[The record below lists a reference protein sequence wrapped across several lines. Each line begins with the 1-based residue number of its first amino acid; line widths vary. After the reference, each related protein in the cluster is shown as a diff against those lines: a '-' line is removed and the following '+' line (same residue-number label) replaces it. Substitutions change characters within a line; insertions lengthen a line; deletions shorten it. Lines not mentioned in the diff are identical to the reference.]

1 MSVFEKLMHMIGDRR
16 VPVPSVPSLPRY
28 RISFA
33 NGHVMKIIMMVILVS
48 AAAVV
53 FAMIF
58 AIKGVV
64 SATYNWPEPAT
75 YDVTRDGLQTMGTK
89 NPKYE
94 DGSESH
100 TLSIRLGDGSRIS
113 TLRIKDTDAGQL
125 NLARSLDVRPYTT
138 AVTGAQAYLHIGT
151 LTIENSSFPKF
162 EMQNSEVGTMNTGML
177 CDGHSQ
183 ETVITNTIPD
193 LEMKSERGAS
203 VYEASETVDRVQIMI
218 MGNKGAVVDNLII
231 SNFQA
236 WSGMAFFERVKVGT
250 LNVGNSVRVGSG
262 SGIDNPDCLIGT
274 EVAVKA
280 RIVNSTIQDRPI
292 HVR

>member
-16 VPVPSVPSLPRY
+16 VPVPAVPSLPRY

-33 NGHVMKIIMMVILVS
+33 NRHVMKIIMLVIIVS

-58 AIKGVV
+58 AIRGVV
-64 SATYNWPEPAT
+64 SATYSWPEPAT
-75 YDVTRDGLQTMGTK
+75 YDVTRDGGLQTMGSK
-89 NPKYE
+89 NPNYE

-138 AVTGAQAYLHIGT
+138 QVTGAQAYLHIGT

-183 ETVITNTIPD
+183 DTVITNTIPD
-193 LEMKSERGAS
+193 IEVKSERGAS
-203 VYEASETVDRVQIMI
+203 VYEASEIVDR
-218 MGNKGAVVDNLII
+218 
-231 SNFQA
+231 
-236 WSGMAFFERVKVGT
+236 AFFERVKIGT
-250 LNVGNSVRVGSG
+250 MNVGNTVRVGSG
-262 SGIDNPDCLIGT
+262 TGIDSPDCLIGT

-280 RIVNSTIQDRPI
+280 RVVNSTIQDRPI